1 MEKSSGLRFSIGRH
15 PKVNLKSAFEYSKSL
30 ILAETEELIVVNK
43 PARLLVHPS
52 KPDGKFTLW
61 QALRELLAFEIA
73 NGGQV
78 SIINR
83 LDRETSGVTLVA
95 KTREAARKYSM
106 LMAGR
111 AIAKEYAAL
120 VWGWPASDH
129 YEVDAPILRRGE
141 VEPSAIHLQRM
152 IHPDGAPAQTRFV
165 VERRFKRAGEPF
177 AQMRAFP
184 GTGRIHQIRIHL
196 AHLGHPVVG
205 DKIYGPSERCYLEFI
220 ETGWTPHLAKILL
233 LDRHALHSASL
244 QVGSE
249 PAWTAPLPADMAVF
263 ASS

>member
-1 MEKSSGLRFSIGRH
+1 M
-15 PKVNLKSAFEYSKSL
+15 NLKTAFENPKPL

-61 QALRELLAFEIA
+61 QALRELLAFEIV

-106 LMAGR
+106 LMAR
-111 AIAKEYAAL
+111 RSIAKEYVAL
-120 VWGWPASDH
+120 VWGWPARDF

-141 VEPSAIHLQRM
+141 VEPSAVYLQRM
-152 IHPDGAPAQTRFV
+152 IHPDGAPSRTGFA
-165 VERRFKRAGEPF
+165 VERRFTRAGEPF

-184 GTGRIHQIRIHL
+184 ETGRIHQIRIHL

-205 DKIYGPSERCYLEFI
+205 DKIYGPSEHYYLEFI
-220 ETGWTPHLAKILL
+220 NTGWTPRLAERLL

-244 QVGSE
+244 QIEGE
-249 PAWTAPLPADMAVF
+249 PVWTAALPEDMARF
-263 ASS
+263 AAD